1 MTGGNNRMLSKTS
14 AAYIAVGVALVT
26 LMTLIGTSA
35 FLRVVEIRVE
45 GATKYTAREVAE
57 ASGVSTGDSLMRV
70 NKQRVTGN
78 ILRNLPFVKGA
89 NISRKLPDILLIE
102 VTESTAIATIYF
114 AGDNLI
120 IDSGGRVLTR
130 MDEKPD
136 DLIEIRGIEIS
147 DFREGEPPRVELGAE
162 TKLQFMQDILG
173 AMERDEMEK
182 DVSYLDVS
190 NISNIHFG
198 YLDRYRV
205 ILGGVRD
212 LKHKL
217 GRLPADVLRL
227 EQRYPNT
234 PGDINMTD
242 PSGDVKFKAG

>member
-1 MTGGNNRMLSKTS
+1 MTGGSNRLLGKSS

-35 FLRVVEIRVE
+35 FLRVVDIRVE
-45 GATKYTAREVAE
+45 GASKYSALEVSE
-57 ASGVSTGDSLMRV
+57 ASGVSKGDSLMRV
-70 NKQRVTGN
+70 NKQRVSGN
-78 ILRNLPFVKGA
+78 ILRALPFIKEA
-89 NISRKLPDILLIE
+89 HISRKLPDILLIE
-102 VTESTAIATIYF
+102 VIESTAIASIYF

-120 IDSGGRVLTR
+120 LDSAGRVLMRT
-130 MDEKPD
+130 DESPG

-147 DFREGEPPRVELGAE
+147 DVREGEPPRVELGAE
-162 TKLQFMQDILG
+162 TKLQYVQDILG
-173 AMERDEMEK
+173 AMEREEMEK

-198 YLDRYRV
+198 YLGRYRV
-205 ILGGVRD
+205 VLGGVRD

-217 GRLPADVLRL
+217 GRLPDDVLKIEL
-227 EQRYPNT
+227 RYPNT

-242 PSGDVKFKAG
+242 PSGDVRFKPN

>member
-1 MTGGNNRMLSKTS
+1 MAGSNNRLLSKTS
-14 AAYIAVGVALVT
+14 ATYIAVGVALMT

-45 GATKYTAREVAE
+45 GTSQYSAREVSE
-57 ASGVSTGDSLMRV
+57 ASGVSKGDSLMRV
-70 NKQRVTGN
+70 NKQRVSGN
-78 ILRNLPFVKGA
+78 ILRALPFVKEVR
-89 NISRKLPDILLIE
+89 ISRKLPDILLVE
-102 VTESTAIATIYF
+102 VTESTAIAAIYF

-120 IDSGGRVLTR
+120 IDSAARVLMS
-130 MDEKPD
+130 MDESPG
-136 DLIEIRGIEIS
+136 DLIEIRGIEIT
-147 DFREGEPPRVELGAE
+147 DVREGEPPRVELGAE
-162 TKLQFMQDILG
+162 TKLQYIQDILA
-173 AMERDEMEK
+173 AMEREEMEK

-217 GRLPADVLRL
+217 GRLPSDIVRL
-227 EQRYPNT
+227 ELRYPNT

-242 PSGDVKFKAG
+242 PSGDVRFMPG

>member
-1 MTGGNNRMLSKTS
+1 MTGGNNRLLSKTS
-14 AAYIAVGVALVT
+14 AVYIAVGVALVT

-45 GATKYTAREVAE
+45 GASKYSAREVSE
-57 ASGVSTGDSLMRV
+57 ASGVSRGDSLMRV
-70 NKQRVTGN
+70 NKQRVSGN
-78 ILRNLPFVKGA
+78 ILRSLPFIKEA
-89 NISRKLPDILLIE
+89 QISRKLPDILVIE
-102 VTESTAIATIYF
+102 VTESTQIATIYF

-120 IDSGGRVLTR
+120 IDSAARVLTR
-130 MDEKPD
+130 VDEKPD

-147 DFREGEPPRVELGAE
+147 DVREGEQPRVELGAE
-162 TKLQFMQDILG
+162 TKLQYIQDILG
-173 AMERDEMEK
+173 AMEREGMEK

-212 LKHKL
+212 LKNKL
-217 GRLPADVLRL
+217 GKLPSDVSRL

-242 PSGDVKFKAG
+242 PSGDVRFKAG

>member
-1 MTGGNNRMLSKTS
+1 MAGGNNRLLSKTS
-14 AAYIAVGVALVT
+14 ATYIVVGVALIT

-35 FLRVVEIRVE
+35 FLRVVEIRVD
-45 GATKYTAREVAE
+45 GASQYSALEVSE
-57 ASGVSTGDSLMRV
+57 ASGVSKGDSLMRV
-70 NKQRVTGN
+70 NKQRVSGN
-78 ILRNLPFVKGA
+78 ILRSLPFIKQA
-89 NISRKLPDILLIE
+89 RISRKLPDILLIE

-114 AGDNLI
+114 AGDILLL
-120 IDSGGRVLTR
+120 DSGARVLML
-130 MDEKPD
+130 MDESPG
-136 DLIEIRGIEIS
+136 DLIEIRGIEIA
-147 DFREGEPPRVELGAE
+147 DVREGEQPRVELGAE
-162 TKLQFMQDILG
+162 TKLQYIQDILG
-173 AMERDEMEK
+173 AMEREEMEK

-217 GRLPADVLRL
+217 GKLPKTVSELDL
-227 EQRYPNT
+227 RYPNT

-242 PSGDVKFKAG
+242 PSGDVRFKAG

>member
-1 MTGGNNRMLSKTS
+1 MTGGNNRLLSKTS
-14 AAYIAVGVALVT
+14 AVYIAVGAALVT

-45 GATKYTAREVAE
+45 GATKYTAREVSE
-57 ASGVSTGDSLMRV
+57 ASGVSKGDSLMRV
-70 NKQRVTGN
+70 NKQRVSGN
-78 ILRNLPFVKGA
+78 ILRSLPFIKEVH
-89 NISRKLPDILLIE
+89 ISRKLPDILLIE
-102 VTESTAIATIYF
+102 VIESTAVATIYF

-120 IDSGGRVLTR
+120 LDSGARVLTR
-130 MDEKPD
+130 MDENPG

-147 DFREGEPPRVELGAE
+147 DVREGEQPRVELGAE
-162 TKLQFMQDILG
+162 TKLQYIQDILG
-173 AMERDEMEK
+173 AMEREEMEK

-190 NISNIHFG
+190 NLSNIHFG

-217 GRLPADVLRL
+217 GRLPKDVSQL
-227 EQRYPNT
+227 EIRYPNT

-242 PSGDVKFKAG
+242 PSGDVRFKPG